1 MKLNFYWIEGVFS
14 WMNKLVAPVK
24 EKRGQGILHL
34 QEQVFQ
40 LLSFT
45 ILYVGFGVLLASVY
59 AAYTNQLYS
68 IVFFDLACY
77 IPLVVA
83 ATSRRLNFRARVLI
97 TLAVFYLIGLGM
109 FLLLGPFGAGWLWL
123 FAFACSASLLLNY
136 KHAIFATL
144 LNLITIVLL
153 GYLIWAGLEVFTP
166 FFKQYDFNAWLAN
179 STNFLGLSIFIS
191 VAFSVLVRSVE
202 RNLEH
207 LSQMKTSLRKNRDE
221 LLVLKK
227 RAEESDRLK
236 SLFLA
241 NMSHEI
247 RSPMNAILGFTGLM
261 RRQRFPREK
270 EEEYLS
276 IIDDR
281 GKVLLKLINDIL
293 DISRID
299 ANAIKFVPE
308 EVKIHELVTRLWTSY
323 RENPSFP
330 SGKVDFRLVHPP
342 VNELRLYT
350 DPVRLQQVLSNLIN
364 NAFKFTPAGIIQL
377 GYCQGENE
385 TIFFVKDSGIGIP
398 PAKVDEI
405 FDRFSQADDTHQHS
419 GTGLGLA
426 ISKALV
432 EKMGGRIWVNSEV
445 GIGSTFYFSVP
456 SAISLN

>member
-1 MKLNFYWIEGVFS
+1 
-14 WMNKLVAPVK
+14 MNALVAPVK
-24 EKRGQGILHL
+24 EKRGQGVMYLR
-34 QEQVFQ
+34 EQVFQ
-40 LLSFT
+40 VLAFS
-45 ILYVGFGVLLASVY
+45 ILYVGLVVLLVSVC
-59 AAYTNQLYS
+59 AAWTNKLYW
-68 IVFFDLACY
+68 IVVFDLGCY

-83 ATSRRLNFRARVLI
+83 ATSRRLSFRVRILI
-97 TLAVFYLIGLGM
+97 TLAIFYLIGLGM
-109 FLLLGPFGAGWLWL
+109 FLLLGPYGAGWLWL
-123 FAFACSASLLLNY
+123 FAFACSASLLLSFR
-136 KHAIFATL
+136 HALLATL
-144 LNLITIVLL
+144 LNLLTILVL
-153 GYLIWAGLEVFTP
+153 GYLIWSGTELFTP
-166 FFKQYDFNAWLAN
+166 YFKQYDINAWLAN
-179 STNFLGLSIFIS
+179 SANFLGLSIFVS
-191 VAFSVLVRSVE
+191 VSFSVLVRSVE

-221 LLVLKK
+221 LLILKRK
-227 RAEESDRLK
+227 AEESDRLK

-281 GKVLLKLINDIL
+281 GKVLLKIINDIL

-308 EVKIHELVTRLWTSY
+308 EVRISDLVTRLWTSY

-330 SGKVDFRLVHPP
+330 SGKVDFRLVHPQG
-342 VNELRLYT
+342 NEIRLFT

-364 NAFKFTPAGIIQL
+364 NAFKFTRAGIVQL
-377 GYCQGENE
+377 GYCMGDNE
-385 TIFFVKDSGIGIP
+385 IIFFVKDSGIGIP
-398 PAKVDEI
+398 PAKVNEI
-405 FDRFSQADDTHQHS
+405 FNRFTQADDTHQHS

-432 EKMGGRIWVNSEV
+432 EKMGGRIWVSSEV
-445 GIGSTFYFSVP
+445 GIGSTFYFAVP
-456 SAISLN
+456 STISLN

>member
-1 MKLNFYWIEGVFS
+1 VGFGRIDGILS
-14 WMNKLVAPVK
+14 WMNSLIAPPK
-24 EKRGQGILHL
+24 EKRGQGILYL
-34 QEQVFQ
+34 QEQVFHV
-40 LLSFT
+40 LSFA
-45 ILYVGFGVLLASVY
+45 ILYLGLGVLLASVY
-59 AAYTNQLYS
+59 AAYTNQLYL
-68 IVFFDLACY
+68 IVIFDFACY

-83 ATSRRLNFRARVLI
+83 ATSRRLAFRVRVLI
-97 TLAVFYLIGLGM
+97 TLIIFYLIGLGM
-109 FLLLGPFGAGWLWL
+109 FLMLGPFGAGWLWL
-123 FAFACSASLLLNY
+123 FAFACSASLLLSFR
-136 KHAIFATL
+136 HAILATL
-144 LNLITIVLL
+144 LNLLTILVL
-153 GYLIWAGLEVFTP
+153 GFFIWFDLELFTP
-166 FFKQYDFNAWLAN
+166 YFNQYDFNAWLAN
-179 STNFLGLSIFIS
+179 SANFLGLSVFVS
-191 VAFSVLVRSVE
+191 VSFSVLVRSVE

-221 LLVLKK
+221 LLILKK
-227 RAEESDRLK
+227 KAEESDRLK

-308 EVKIHELVTRLWTSY
+308 DVRVNELVTRLWASY

-330 SGKVDFRLVHPP
+330 SGKVEFRLVHPP
-342 VNELRLYT
+342 FNELRLYT

-364 NAFKFTPAGIIQL
+364 NAFKFTQAGIIQL

-385 TIFFVKDSGIGIP
+385 IIFFVKDSGIGIP
-398 PAKVDEI
+398 PAKLDEI
-405 FDRFSQADDTHQHS
+405 FNRFSQADDSHQHS

-432 EKMGGRIWVNSEV
+432 EKMGGRMWVNSEL
-445 GIGSTFYFSVP
+445 GIGSTFFFSVP